1 MRKKLIILSL
11 ILLAGLVF
19 SIVKSCSQANRRH
32 KPTMERMSTS
42 NQISLSSSFT
52 SSSSSIPQTQEE
64 AKDTLEDTDS
74 QLSQEDQTPVLEAVM
89 IAFDYLNTKP
99 ALDDTRGTLDNRLS
113 ITPQAMMQSIITML
127 KAGYQVD
134 LTSLQAYSSDSDNV
148 YQFTINLT
156 KEEAEPLTLAGNYVI
171 GTSQCDF
178 ESLHGIPTGIQ

>member
-1 MRKKLIILSL
+1 
-11 ILLAGLVF
+11 
-19 SIVKSCSQANRRH
+19 
-32 KPTMERMSTS
+32 MERMSTS

-113 ITPQAMMQSIITML
+113 ITPQAMMQTIITML

>member
-52 SSSSSIPQTQEE
+52 SSSSSIPQAQEE

-74 QLSQEDQTPVLEAVM
+74 
-89 IAFDYLNTKP
+89 
-99 ALDDTRGTLDNRLS
+99 
-113 ITPQAMMQSIITML
+113 
-127 KAGYQVD
+127 
-134 LTSLQAYSSDSDNV
+134 
-148 YQFTINLT
+148 
-156 KEEAEPLTLAGNYVI
+156 
-171 GTSQCDF
+171 
-178 ESLHGIPTGIQ
+178 